1 MLNFSL
7 GSAFPGKSVEDA
19 LRLASEIPEV
29 PVLGDIGLSHVQIC
43 PQNYKGGAMNL
54 DRLQALQAAYPGTQ
68 FRFHANVR
76 ILETGCQYDL
86 GTADKLPE
94 YTEKLVESL
103 AYLGQPYSLHA
114 AENGRP
120 LGLQVKTAK
129 QLAAQAGIPV
139 AIEGLYPG
147 HRNNTL
153 ATWGDWERLLDMDV
167 PYALDFSHMNIILK
181 QSGGPVPVKLME
193 DLLASPNCLEIH
205 FSGNNGDRDSH
216 GICHE
221 DEWWLAFRPLI
232 QGKTVC
238 FYEGRTQ

>member
-19 LRLASEIPEV
+19 MGLASGIQEV
-29 PVLGDIGLSHVQIC
+29 PVLGEIGLDHVQIC
-43 PQNYKGGAMNL
+43 PQNYKGGVMGLA
-54 DRLQALQAAYPGTQ
+54 RLQALQTAYPNTQ

-76 ILETGCQYDL
+76 ILEKGCQYDL
-86 GTADKLPE
+86 GTADQFPE

-103 AYLGQPYSLHA
+103 DYLGQPYSLHA

-120 LGLQVKTAK
+120 LASQIKVAK
-129 QLAAQAGIPV
+129 QLSAQAGVPV

-153 ATWGDWERLLDMDV
+153 ATWADWERLLEMEAS
-167 PYALDFSHMNIILK
+167 YALDFSHMNIILS

-205 FSGNNGDRDSH
+205 FSGNNGERDSH
-216 GICHE
+216 QVCQD
-221 DEWWLAFRPLI
+221 DEWWLDFLPLI
-232 QGKTVC
+232 RDETVC
-238 FYEGRTQ
+238 FYEGRTR

>member
-1 MLNFSL
+1 M
-7 GSAFPGKSVEDA
+7 
-19 LRLASEIPEV
+19 
-29 PVLGDIGLSHVQIC
+29 
-43 PQNYKGGAMNL
+43 
-54 DRLQALQAAYPGTQ
+54 
-68 FRFHANVR
+68 R